1 MRPPVNALRPPCL
14 CLSLLLLAGVLAGPA
29 AAQTVVR
36 HLEVEASLVE
46 RQLERQMT
54 RYRSARAR
62 EVAALGQAEELAG
75 EIDRRLEAGGTAA
88 ADLEALASELSQA
101 AARAE
106 SAGDEARL
114 VRHDLLETLRRGET
128 IAAELRRLRGA
139 PADLPDPLTGTWELT
154 LEPRA
159 QSAAQSGTRRGLLDL
174 TLDGTTV
181 RGTLGLED
189 GSFGSVTGT
198 FTGGAVR
205 LERVSAESGLDM
217 VLEGRLAGD
226 GSLRGTW
233 RPLIL
238 GRGEPPGGTWQAR
251 LSASGDGTDDGAG
264 EGSGGAR

>member
-1 MRPPVNALRPPCL
+1 MSAVRPVRPCL
-14 CLSLLLLAGVLAGPA
+14 LVLMLAAALTGPA

-46 RQLERQMT
+46 RQVERLMT
-54 RYRSARAR
+54 RYRAVRAR
-62 EVAALGQAEELAG
+62 EEAAQGRADELAG
-75 EIDRRLEAGGTAA
+75 EIDRRLLAGGTPA
-88 ADLEALASELSQA
+88 ADLETLSSELADA
-101 AARAE
+101 AARAA
-106 SAGDEARL
+106 SAGAEARL
-114 VRHDLLETLRRGET
+114 VRHDLLEALRLGET

-159 QSAAQSGTRRGLLDL
+159 QSAAQSGSRRGLLDL

-181 RGTLGLED
+181 RGTLGLDD
-189 GSFGSVTGT
+189 GSFGSVTGN
-198 FTGGAVR
+198 FTGGSLR

-217 VLEGRLAGD
+217 VLEGRLAAD

-251 LSASGDGTDDGAG
+251 LSDAGTNDETG
-264 EGSGGAR
+264 EGDGGAR

>member
-1 MRPPVNALRPPCL
+1 MRPPVSAVRPFHL
-14 CLSLLLLAGVLAGPA
+14 CLLLLVAAALSGPA

-46 RQLERQMT
+46 RQVERLMT

-62 EVAALGQAEELAG
+62 EEAAQGRADELAG
-75 EIDRRLEAGGTAA
+75 EIDRRLEAGGAPA
-88 ADLEALASELSQA
+88 ADLESLSSELSEA
-101 AARAE
+101 AARAG
-106 SAGDEARL
+106 SAAAEARL
-114 VRHDLLETLRRGET
+114 VRHDLLEALRRGET

-181 RGTLGLED
+181 RGTLGLDD
-189 GSFGSVTGT
+189 GSFGSVTGN
-198 FTGGAVR
+198 FTGGALR

-217 VLEGRLAGD
+217 VLEGRLAAD

-251 LSASGDGTDDGAG
+251 LSDAGTDDVTG
-264 EGSGGAR
+264 EGDGGAR